1 MKYQLATRF
10 DKEFLKENIMGPN
23 PAKLLEEMLALHPLE
38 AGQTVLDLG
47 CGRGV
52 TSIMLAREYGLKV
65 FATDLWIPATDNY
78 RRFQDAGLT
87 REQIV
92 PIHAEAHDLPFAEE
106 FFDAAVCVDSYQYF
120 GLDPEYLGKHLLPLV
135 KHGGKLLLLAP
146 GFRKDVHDN
155 LPPELLLSW
164 RPEDLDT
171 IHDCEYWRKV
181 VSATEGMEI
190 LALEELPREHFD
202 ECWNEWLETEN
213 EYAVHDRLSMR
224 AGAGKYMNFVVIAL
238 RRL

>member
-1 MKYQLATRF
+1 MNYQHANTF
-10 DKEFLKENIMGPN
+10 DKAFLKENIMGPN
-23 PAKLLEEMLALHPLE
+23 PAKLLEEMLTRYPLE

-52 TSIMLAREYGLKV
+52 TSILLAREYGLKT
-65 FATDLWIPATDNY
+65 FATDLWIPATENY
-78 RRFQDAGLT
+78 RRFQAAGLT

-135 KHGGKLLLLAP
+135 KHGGLLLLLAP

-164 RPEDLDT
+164 SAEDLDT
-171 IHDCEYWRKV
+171 IHDCEHWRKV
-181 VSATEGMEI
+181 VSATKGMEI
-190 LALEELPREHFD
+190 LALEELPREHFY

-213 EYAVHDRLSMR
+213 PYAVHDRLSMN
-224 AGAGKYMNFVVIAL
+224 AGAGEYMNFIVIAL